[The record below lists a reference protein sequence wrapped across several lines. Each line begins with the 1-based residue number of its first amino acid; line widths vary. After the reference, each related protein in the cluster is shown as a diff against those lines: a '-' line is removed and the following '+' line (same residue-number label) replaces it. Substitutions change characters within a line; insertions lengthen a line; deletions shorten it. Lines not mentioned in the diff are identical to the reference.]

1 MIKYKAIF
9 KRLLFVLLLPLIMIL
24 TGAQILGIFIA
35 ALIVWIVKGKEN
47 ILSRE
52 HILFVEK
59 VYKLI
64 EDENN

>member
-35 ALIVWIVKGKEN
+35 ALMVWIVKGKEN

>member
-1 MIKYKAIF
+1 MKINAIF

-59 VYKLI
+59 VYKLV
-64 EDENN
+64 EKNETN

>member
-1 MIKYKAIF
+1 MKIKAIF
-9 KRLLFVLLLPLIMIL
+9 KRLLFVLLLPLIYIL
-24 TGAQILGIFIA
+24 TGMQMLGILIA

-47 ILSRE
+47 ITSRE